1 MSRHTNSTSS
11 SSSLQSSSAH
21 AANQQL
27 EQEAAVIE
35 SGFIERGKPG
45 YRPTMLALFLGA
57 FSTFVLL
64 YCVQP
69 LMPILSEAFDID
81 AATSSLSLS
90 VATGM
95 LAVGLLITGPI
106 SDALGRKSVM
116 SVALLAAAI
125 FSLLAAA
132 MPSWS
137 GVLVLRALVGLSLS
151 GLCAVAMT
159 YLNEE
164 IDPRY
169 VGLSMGLY
177 ISGNSIGGMS
187 GRLISG
193 VMVDWVPWRWTLAVI
208 GIVALVA
215 AVLFIRWLP
224 PSKHFT
230 PRPLNWRN
238 VLSGFA
244 VHFRDRGMPF
254 LFLEAFLL
262 MGGFVT
268 LYNYIAYRL
277 LAEPYSVSQA
287 LVGVLSIAYLSG
299 TWSSAWAGSLA
310 DRHGRQRIFWLFIVM
325 MLVGLAVTLFSPISL
340 ILIGILIFTFGFF
353 AAHSLASGW
362 VGQRATQ
369 AKGQASSLYLFSYY
383 LGSSVA
389 GTLGGA
395 FWYWGGWHGVA
406 AFIAVLLLAALAVGA
421 LHLRRLA

>member
-1 MSRHTNSTSS
+1 MSRHTPSEIHDATR
-11 SSSLQSSSAH
+11 
-21 AANQQL
+21 AANRQL
-27 EQEAAVIE
+27 EREMDAVE
-35 SGFIERGKPG
+35 NAFIERGRAG

-69 LMPILSEAFDID
+69 IMPILSDAFGID

-95 LAVGLLITGPI
+95 LAIGLLVTGPI
-106 SDALGRKSVM
+106 SDAVGRKPIMTIALLSA
-116 SVALLAAAI
+116 SACTLLAAV
-125 FSLLAAA
+125 
-132 MPSWS
+132 MPNWT
-137 GVLVLRALVGLSLS
+137 GILIMRALAGLSLS

-164 IDPRY
+164 IHPRY

-193 VMVDWVPWRWTLAVI
+193 VMVDWVPWRWTLGII
-208 GIVALVA
+208 GIVALIA
-215 AVLFIRWLP
+215 AILFMRWLP
-224 PSKHFT
+224 PSRHFT
-230 PRPLNWRN
+230 PRPLNWRS
-238 VLSGFA
+238 VFSGFS
-244 VHFRDRGMPF
+244 VHFRDRGLPW
-254 LFLEAFLL
+254 LFAEAFLL

-277 LAEPYSVSQA
+277 LAEPYQVSQT
-287 LVGVLSIAYLSG
+287 LVGLLSIAYLSG
-299 TWSSAWAGSLA
+299 TYSSAWAGSLA
-310 DRHGRQRIFWLFIVM
+310 DRLGRQRIFWLFIVM
-325 MLVGLAVTLFSPISL
+325 MLVGLAITLLEPISL

-362 VGQRATQ
+362 VGQRASQ

-395 FWYWGGWHGVA
+395 FWFWGGWNGVSL
-406 AFIAVLLLAALAVGA
+406 FIAVLLLVALAIGA

>member
-1 MSRHTNSTSS
+1 LSRHTSS
-11 SSSLQSSSAH
+11 DIHNATQ
-21 AANQQL
+21 AANHRL
-27 EQEAAVIE
+27 AREAEAAE
-35 SGFIERGKPG
+35 SGFIERGQRG

-69 LMPILSEAFDID
+69 LLPILSDAFGID

-95 LAVGLLITGPI
+95 LAIGLLITGPI
-106 SDALGRKSVM
+106 SDAVGRKSVM
-116 SVALLAAAI
+116 SVALLAAAVCTLI
-125 FSLLAAA
+125 AAA
-132 MPSWS
+132 MPSWT
-137 GVLVLRALVGLSLS
+137 GVLVMRGLAGLSLS

-164 IDPRY
+164 IHPRY

-193 VMVDWVPWRWTLAVI
+193 VMVDWVPWRWTLATI
-208 GIVALVA
+208 GIVALIA
-215 AVLFIRWLP
+215 AILFMRWLP
-224 PSKHFT
+224 PSRHFS
-230 PRPLNWRN
+230 PRPLNWRS

-244 VHFRDRGMPF
+244 VHFKDRGLPW

-277 LAEPYSVSQA
+277 LAEPYQVSQA
-287 LVGVLSIAYLSG
+287 LVGLLSIAYLSG
-299 TWSSAWAGSLA
+299 TYSSAWAGSLA
-310 DRHGRQRIFWLFIVM
+310 DRLGRQRIFWLFIAM
-325 MLVGLAVTLFSPISL
+325 MLVGLAITLFEPISL
-340 ILIGILIFTFGFF
+340 ILIGMLVFTFGFF

-362 VGQRATQ
+362 VGQRARQ

-395 FWYWGGWHGVA
+395 FWYWGGWNGVA
-406 AFIAVLLLAALAVGA
+406 LFIAVLLLAALAIGA
-421 LHLRRLA
+421 LHLRRLETA

>member
-1 MSRHTNSTSS
+1 MDVVEND
-11 SSSLQSSSAH
+11 
-21 AANQQL
+21 
-27 EQEAAVIE
+27 
-35 SGFIERGKPG
+35 FIERGRAG

-69 LMPILSEAFDID
+69 LMPILSDAFGID

-90 VATGM
+90 VSTGM
-95 LAVGLLITGPI
+95 LATGLLITGPI
-106 SDALGRKSVM
+106 SDAVGRKPIMTIALLSA
-116 SVALLAAAI
+116 SACTLLAAV
-125 FSLLAAA
+125 
-132 MPSWS
+132 MPNWT
-137 GVLVLRALVGLSLS
+137 GILIMRALAGLSLS

-164 IDPRY
+164 IHPRY

-193 VMVDWVPWRWTLAVI
+193 VMVDWVPWRWTLGII
-208 GIVALVA
+208 GIVALIA
-215 AVLFIRWLP
+215 AILFMRWLP
-224 PSKHFT
+224 PSRHFS
-230 PRPLNWRN
+230 PRPLNWRS
-238 VLSGFA
+238 VLSGFT
-244 VHFRDRGMPF
+244 VHFKDRGLPW
-254 LFLEAFLL
+254 LFAEAFLL

-277 LAEPYSVSQA
+277 LAEPYQVSQA
-287 LVGVLSIAYLSG
+287 LVGLLSIAYLSG
-299 TWSSAWAGSLA
+299 TYSSAWAGSLA
-310 DRHGRQRIFWLFIVM
+310 DRLGRHRIFWLFIVM
-325 MLVGLAVTLFSPISL
+325 MLAGLAITLLEPISL

-362 VGQRATQ
+362 VGQRASQ

-395 FWYWGGWHGVA
+395 FWFWGGWNGVSL
-406 AFIAVLLLAALAVGA
+406 FIAVLLLVALAIGA

>member
-1 MSRHTNSTSS
+1 MSRRTSS
-11 SSSLQSSSAH
+11 EIRDATRATNH
-21 AANQQL
+21 QL
-27 EQEAAVIE
+27 EREVEIVE
-35 SGFIERGKPG
+35 SDFIERGRAG

-69 LMPILSEAFDID
+69 LMPILSDAFGID

-90 VATGM
+90 VSTGM
-95 LAVGLLITGPI
+95 LAIGLLVTGPV
-106 SDALGRKSVM
+106 SDAVGRKSIM
-116 SVALLAAAI
+116 TIALLSASACTLLAAV
-125 FSLLAAA
+125 
-132 MPSWS
+132 MPNWM
-137 GVLVLRALVGLSLS
+137 GILIMRALAGLSLS

-164 IDPRY
+164 IHPRY
-169 VGLSMGLY
+169 IGLSMGLY

-193 VMVDWVPWRWTLAVI
+193 VMVDWVPWRWTLAII
-208 GIVALVA
+208 GIVALIA
-215 AVLFIRWLP
+215 AILFMCWLP
-224 PSKHFT
+224 PSKHFS
-230 PRPLNWRN
+230 PRPLNWRS
-238 VLSGFA
+238 VLSGFT
-244 VHFRDRGMPF
+244 VHFRDRGLPW
-254 LFLEAFLL
+254 LFAEAFLL

-277 LAEPYSVSQA
+277 LTEPYQVSQA
-287 LVGVLSIAYLSG
+287 LVGLLSIAYLSG
-299 TWSSAWAGSLA
+299 TYSSAWAGSLA
-310 DRHGRQRIFWLFIVM
+310 DRLGRHRIFWMFIVM
-325 MLVGLAVTLFSPISL
+325 MLVGLAITLFEPISL
-340 ILIGILIFTFGFF
+340 ILIGILVFTFGFF

-362 VGQRATQ
+362 VGQRASQ

-395 FWYWGGWHGVA
+395 FWFWGGWSGVA
-406 AFIAVLLLAALAVGA
+406 LFIAVLLSIALAIGA

>member
-1 MSRHTNSTSS
+1 MSRHTPSEIHDATR
-11 SSSLQSSSAH
+11 
-21 AANQQL
+21 AANRQL
-27 EQEAAVIE
+27 EREMDAVE
-35 SGFIERGKPG
+35 NAFIERGRAG

-69 LMPILSEAFDID
+69 IMPILSDAFGID

-95 LAVGLLITGPI
+95 LAIGLLVTGPI
-106 SDALGRKSVM
+106 SDAVGRKPIMTIALLSA
-116 SVALLAAAI
+116 SACTLLAAV
-125 FSLLAAA
+125 
-132 MPSWS
+132 MPNWT
-137 GVLVLRALVGLSLS
+137 GMLIMRALAGLSLS

-164 IDPRY
+164 IHPRY

-193 VMVDWVPWRWTLAVI
+193 VMVDWVPWRWTLGII
-208 GIVALVA
+208 GVVALIA
-215 AVLFIRWLP
+215 AILFMRWLP
-224 PSKHFT
+224 PSRHFT
-230 PRPLNWRN
+230 PRPLNWRS
-238 VLSGFA
+238 VFSGFS
-244 VHFRDRGMPF
+244 VHFRDRGLPW
-254 LFLEAFLL
+254 LFAEAFLL

-277 LAEPYSVSQA
+277 LAEPYQVSQA
-287 LVGVLSIAYLSG
+287 LVGLLSIAYLSG
-299 TWSSAWAGSLA
+299 TYSSAWAGSLA
-310 DRHGRQRIFWLFIVM
+310 DRLGRQRIFWLFIVM
-325 MLVGLAVTLFSPISL
+325 MLAGLAITLLEPISL

-362 VGQRATQ
+362 VGQRASQ

-395 FWYWGGWHGVA
+395 FWFWGGWNGVSL
-406 AFIAVLLLAALAVGA
+406 FIAVLLLVALAIGA